1 MDDDLAALSADRDI
15 LDRCA
20 ELLGRQ
26 TQFATLEDKRACDRL
41 REEVDSRR
49 SQLNRDIQV
58 RQAHQ
63 TQLHRRQE
71 FIRRILPLFA
81 LMWVVVFVVIQF
93 GVATS
98 WRDSVMVLL
107 VVSPFALLLA
117 NHIIRFSRM
126 HLTIVV
132 AIPLTLAATAAAIPV
147 IRPLVFEKFLILS
160 LTSLGYAI
168 FNLLRQQKK

>member
-1 MDDDLAALSADRDI
+1 
-15 LDRCA
+15 
-20 ELLGRQ
+20 
-26 TQFATLEDKRACDRL
+26 
-41 REEVDSRR
+41 
-49 SQLNRDIQV
+49 
-58 RQAHQ
+58 
-63 TQLHRRQE
+63 
-71 FIRRILPLFA
+71 
-81 LMWVVVFVVIQF
+81 MWVVVFVVIQF